1 MDQFWKFCELYLG
14 GTAMIASDMISFIK
28 SDLQYF
34 ALGVLVMFIVTL
46 SLIFKKITMGF
57 DALSFKWPYRIIC
70 NRFLGMDGLESNS
83 SFF

>member
-1 MDQFWKFCELYLG
+1 MDQFGSSGELYLG

-46 SLIFKKITMGF
+46 SLIFKKKWK
-57 DALSFKWPYRIIC
+57 DYWLSSAW
-70 NRFLGMDGLESNS
+70 
-83 SFF
+83 